1 MKKTN
6 LLLLIIISLLTV
18 SCYKYPDI
26 NVSDQ
31 DQDITITV
39 YNKEAVFSNYSTF
52 QITDTVS
59 FIYSKNGDVTDSI
72 LDISDAAIYISTV
85 RSNMLNLGYREV
97 SDGTADL
104 FMDINIVND
113 VDAGIQLNTVYPGW
127 GWGYGGWGG
136 YWGGYY
142 GGWYYPYYY
151 PTTYYNSVGTILIDM
166 IDLNDSEINTENGQ
180 EYYEA
185 QWSGIIK
192 GLLNSS
198 IPSNSRITSRINECF
213 NQSPYLKINE

>member
-1 MKKTN
+1 MKKK
-6 LLLLIIISLLTV
+6 LFILSIISIFAV
-18 SCYKYPDI
+18 SCYKYPNI

-31 DQDITITV
+31 DQDISISI
-39 YNKEAVFSNYSTF
+39 YNNDTDFSSYSTF

-72 LDISDAAIYISTV
+72 LKPADAAIYIQTV
-85 RSNMLNLGYREV
+85 KNNMIALGYMEIN
-97 SDGTADL
+97 DGSADL
-104 FMDINIVND
+104 FMDINIIND
-113 VDAGIQLNTVYPGW
+113 VDAGVYLNVAYPGW

-166 IDLNDSEINTENGQ
+166 IDLNQSEISTETGE
-180 EYYEA
+180 EYFEA

-192 GLLNSS
+192 GLLNN
-198 IPSNSRITSRINECF
+198 SNPTNNRITTRINECF
-213 NQSPYLKINE
+213 DQSPYLNINN